1 MTSPRT
7 RIFGRDGARPALA
20 IALLAGLG
28 FAPKHALAQSASGLT
43 IHWEAPARCPQQSE
57 VRERVRK
64 LSGALTSLQGDL
76 QADGT
81 ITRVE
86 DGRFHLKL
94 VMRSGALV
102 GEHNIDSTSCTD
114 LTRAAAVAIALL
126 LRSGEPPRVDDLG
139 NSHPP
144 DAAGDNGENGFTKPD
159 RAEDRPPSEDKPPP
173 AKPPTKPATSTGP
186 NDAEPNL
193 RRRFHVHLRAPL
205 AALSIGPLPKPTWGI
220 SFAAGLSYER
230 TTLWLEG
237 SQWRAQD
244 VPANDFPGYSANVHR
259 ATASLRGC
267 RAQRFS
273 VFEVAPCLV
282 LSLERLTAAGA
293 GQNIAPDSQ
302 HVTWLGAGV
311 GAQGR
316 VYITNWF
323 SLGLSVEGEIE
334 ASRPRLYIG
343 GVGTVT
349 QISPAEFSVNIG
361 PEWIL

>member
-1 MTSPRT
+1 M
-7 RIFGRDGARPALA
+7 A
-20 IALLAGLG
+20 IALLAWLG
-28 FAPKHALAQSASGLT
+28 FAPKRALAQQAPGLS

-64 LSGALTSLQGDL
+64 LSGSLTSLQGDL

-81 ITRVE
+81 ITKAD

-94 VMRSGALV
+94 VMRSGQLV

-126 LRSGEPPRVDDLG
+126 LRSGEPPREDDLG
-139 NSHPP
+139 NARAP
-144 DAAGDNGENGFTKPD
+144 DAAGDNGENGGTKPD
-159 RAEDRPPSEDKPPP
+159 RAEDHPPP
-173 AKPPTKPATSTGP
+173 ENEPPLAKPPTKSEPPAHGGPDETS
-186 NDAEPNL
+186 A
-193 RRRFHVHLRAPL
+193 RRSWNIRLRAPL
-205 AALSIGPLPKPTWGI
+205 AALSIGPLPKPSWGL
-220 SFAAGLSYER
+220 SFAAGVSNQNLS
-230 TTLWLEG
+230 LWLEG
-237 SQWRAQD
+237 SQWREQD
-244 VPANDFPGYSANVHR
+244 VPANAFPGYSANVHR
-259 ATASLRGC
+259 VTASLRGC

-273 VFEVAPCLV
+273 LFEVAPCLV

-293 GQNIAPDSQ
+293 GQNVAPESQ
-302 HVTWLGAGV
+302 HITWLGAGV

-316 VYITNWF
+316 VYITSWF

-334 ASRPRLYIG
+334 ASRPRLHIG

-349 QISPAEFSVNIG
+349 QISPAQFSVNVG